1 MGTGQ
6 KDLGFGDLAGDGAL
20 IPSIGQQGNKNEGK
34 EDGTHVVGD
43 LVKVASCPTTMPQYT
58 QDAFA
63 FDLLR
68 TQEWAIPFET
78 AQVEEL

>member
-1 MGTGQ
+1 
-6 KDLGFGDLAGDGAL
+6 
-20 IPSIGQQGNKNEGK
+20 
-34 EDGTHVVGD
+34 
-43 LVKVASCPTTMPQYT
+43 MPQYT